1 MPTRGTQPDFAPRY
15 HTIEQALRR
24 RIAGLQP
31 HAPLPS
37 ETELAREFEVSR
49 MTARSAVLRLVA
61 DGLVYRESGRG
72 TFVAPPPSGRRAD
85 SLVRFSE
92 EMRRQGRLPSSEV
105 VARERRVATAA
116 EAEQLRLATGTEVV
130 AVERVRLADGTPVA
144 RERSAFP
151 VAVAALL
158 ERDLAT
164 GSLHEALVDLG
175 HTPSFGHAVLSA
187 DSATREDAELLGLA
201 RGTALLVERRL
212 ILDQHGDPL
221 ESTESRYAGERY
233 SLTVTFDV
241 EHG

>member
-24 RIAGLQP
+24 RIADLQP
-31 HAPLPS
+31 HDSLPS
-37 ETELAREFEVSR
+37 ETELAREFAVSR

-72 TFVAPPPSGRRAD
+72 TFVAPPPSGRRAER
-85 SLVRFSE
+85 LVRFSE
-92 EMRRQGRLPSSEV
+92 EMRRQGRQPSSEV
-105 VARERRVATAA
+105 VARARRAATAA
-116 EAEQLRLATGTEVV
+116 EAERLRLAQDADVV
-130 AVERVRLADGTPVA
+130 AIERVRLADGTPVA
-144 RERSAFP
+144 RELSVFP
-151 VAVAALL
+151 TTVSALL

-164 GSLHEALVDLG
+164 GSLHEALADLG
-175 HTPSFGHAVLSA
+175 YTPSFGQAVLGA
-187 DSATREDAELLGLA
+187 DNATATDAELLALA

-212 ILDQHGDPL
+212 ILDQHGNPL
-221 ESTESRYAGERY
+221 ESTESRYAGDRY